1 MPINLYHVVRST
13 HPSMGHSRCVRDVK
27 VENGIMKWME
37 SGEVIKVM
45 DKVKSQHR
53 VSFGRDVE
61 FECVVNHVEKEFG
74 KCFIH

>member
-1 MPINLYHVVRST
+1 
-13 HPSMGHSRCVRDVK
+13 MGHSRCVRDVK